1 MESEK
6 KQRGRPTVEVTEEMQ
21 DEFCRLITTARVGMH
36 RLLKDNGLPS
46 WEIMFDRLNNDPI
59 FYSKYARARD
69 AQAEFLAA
77 EINEVANERL
87 SGKKTRET
95 KDGTFVEEYDNVE
108 RAKLIVDAMKWTAS
122 KLKPKKYGNNTG
134 IDLNLDQETI
144 QIVKTVIQ
152 KRPDGE
158 G

>member
-1 MESEK
+1 M
-6 KQRGRPTVEVTEEMQ
+6 M
-21 DEFCRLITTARVGMH
+21 DEFCRLITTSKTGMD

-46 WEIMFDRLNNDPI
+46 WETMFDRLNKDQN
-59 FYSKYARARD
+59 FYAKYARARD

-87 SGKKTRET
+87 SGIKTRET
-95 KDGTFVEEYDNVE
+95 KDGTFIEEYDNVD

-152 KRPDGE
+152 KRPDSE